1 MAEGVSCVWECIS
14 VCPSAWQSGPILVVT
29 EARGRG
35 LTHLFLHLDISVATM
50 GHLVLL
56 TFSLIP
62 GTALLPG
69 VLLASTRT

>member
-1 MAEGVSCVWECIS
+1 M
-14 VCPSAWQSGPILVVT
+14 LVVT
-29 EARGRG
+29 EAQGRG
-35 LTHLFLHLDISVATM
+35 LTHLSLHLDISVATL

-56 TFSLIP
+56 TFSPIP